1 MTSALRIAN
10 GRVYDP
16 MHPGSGRVRDVLIE
30 DGVVVRAFS
39 DGVEPT
45 LLDAA
50 GRVVMAGGVDM
61 HTHIASTGVQL
72 GRSLDGFAAPSSCV
86 PTTTETAAQY
96 VTMGFTTAM
105 EAAVSPTDA
114 PCAHMQLD
122 DTPILDTGM
131 LVLVDA
137 HDLLIQLLDDDRD
150 QDAAA
155 VVSQLLHLAGAY
167 GMKAVNPAGIAAW
180 RRRATQDEI
189 RSLDDPIRGT
199 SVTARR
205 ILDCLL
211 DLGDA
216 LNLAHP
222 LHLHCNQLGKPG
234 NIDTLAATLEMVGR
248 RRMHLAHL
256 QFYAYGASADGGYT
270 SAARR
275 AREILDNHANVSA
288 DVGTIFFGPAMVVTA
303 DTPLDHG
310 LWRAHG
316 SPSRPAVFTSF
327 EQESGLGV
335 MPTSYSKRNRIHGLQ
350 WAIGMELLLG
360 GDPNQLCLTVDHPNG
375 GSMTRY
381 PTLIADL
388 MQRDRRNDRLKTL
401 PKFSRTRSPLGE
413 MDLEMSLDDIA
424 VITRAAPAKM
434 LGLGNKGHLGPGA
447 DGDVAIYNDRT
458 DDPHA
463 MFASAWRVIKAG
475 QVVAED
481 GHMTR
486 EVTGAR
492 LRAAATESTRGRELL
507 AAWTES
513 QGSVAAAQLGVD
525 QTMRNSMRQVT
536 RPV

>member
-1 MTSALRIAN
+1 MSSALRIAN
-10 GRVYDP
+10 GKVYDP
-16 MHPGSGRVRDVLIE
+16 VNLDSGRVRDVRIE
-30 DGVVVRAFS
+30 DGVVVEAFS
-39 DGVEPT
+39 DDAEPQV
-45 LLDAA
+45 LDAT
-50 GRVVMAGGVDM
+50 GRIVMAGGVDM

-72 GRSLDGFAAPSSCV
+72 GRSLDGFAARSSLV
-86 PTTTETAAQY
+86 PTVSDTARQY
-96 VTMGFTTAM
+96 VRMGYTTAM
-105 EAAVSPTDA
+105 EAAVSPADA

-122 DTPILDTGM
+122 DTPILDAGM

-137 HDLLIQLLDDDRD
+137 HELLIDLLDAGRD
-150 QDAAA
+150 EDAAA
-155 VVSQLLHLAGAY
+155 VVTQLLYWAGAF
-167 GMKAVNPAGIAAW
+167 GMKAVNPAGVPAW
-180 RRRATQDEI
+180 RRSARQDQI

-234 NIDTLAATLEMVGR
+234 NVDTLAATLEMVGG

-256 QFYAYGASADGGYT
+256 QFYAYGESADGGFT

-275 AREILDNHANVSA
+275 ARDLLAHHPNVSA

-303 DTPLDHG
+303 DTPLEHG
-310 LWRAHG
+310 LWRSHG

-327 EQESGLGV
+327 EQESGMGV
-335 MPTSYSKRNRIHGLQ
+335 MPTSYSKRNRVHGLQ

-388 MQRDRRNDRLKTL
+388 MQRDRRNDRLRGL
-401 PKFSRTRSPLGE
+401 PKFTQTRSPLAE
-413 MDLEMSLDDIA
+413 IDREMSLDDIV

-434 LGLGNKGHLGPGA
+434 LGLTNKGHLGVGA
-447 DGDVAIYNDRT
+447 DGDVAIYDDRT
-458 DDPHA
+458 DDPEA
-463 MFASAWRVIKAG
+463 MFSSAWRVVKAG
-475 QVVAED
+475 EVVAED
-481 GHMTR
+481 G
-486 EVTGAR
+486 EVVRASSGSR
-492 LRAAATESTRGRELL
+492 LRAAVEGSDRGRELL
-507 AAWTES
+507 IAWMRNR
-513 QGSVAAAQLGVD
+513 GSLAAAHTGVD
-525 QTMRNSMRQVT
+525 RSARDAMTEIARV
-536 RPV
+536 V